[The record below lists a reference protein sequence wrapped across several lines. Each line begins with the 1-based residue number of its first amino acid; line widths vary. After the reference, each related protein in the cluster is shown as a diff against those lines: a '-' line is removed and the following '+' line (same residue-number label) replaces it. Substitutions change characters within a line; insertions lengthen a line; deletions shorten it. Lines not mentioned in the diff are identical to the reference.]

1 MRIIS
6 VFNSK
11 CERTIPNKLLNN
23 NGLIIGDNTTARANE
38 TCDHNPTRSNKN
50 HNTRN
55 HAQEAIA
62 TKPLSIK
69 RQHDLRKQTVI
80 RQICNNSDNVNRTF
94 SQSSHYREKA

>member
-1 MRIIS
+1 MRIIF

-11 CERTIPNKLLNN
+11 CARAILNKLLNN
-23 NGLIIGDNTTARANE
+23 SGLIIGDNTTATANE
-38 TCDHNPTRSNKN
+38 TCDRNPTRSNKN

-69 RQHDLRKQTVI
+69 RQDDLKKQTVI
-80 RQICNNSDNVNRTF
+80 RQI
-94 SQSSHYREKA
+94 

>member
-1 MRIIS
+1 MRIIF

-11 CERTIPNKLLNN
+11 CARAILSKLLNN
-23 NGLIIGDNTTARANE
+23 SGLIIGDNTTATANE

-69 RQHDLRKQTVI
+69 RQHDLKKQTVI
-80 RQICNNSDNVNRTF
+80 RQICNNSDKVNRTF

>member
-1 MRIIS
+1 MRIIF

-11 CERTIPNKLLNN
+11 CARAILNKLLNN
-23 NGLIIGDNTTARANE
+23 SGLIIGDNTTATANE
-38 TCDHNPTRSNKN
+38 TCDRNPTRSNKN

-69 RQHDLRKQTVI
+69 RQHDLKKQTVI
-80 RQICNNSDNVNRTF
+80 RQI
-94 SQSSHYREKA
+94 